1 MAGFVEVMTQ
11 FKRMCESFGYG
22 CKGCRLSATNNRRDL
37 PCETF
42 IEDYPAEAE
51 TFIVEWAAAHP
62 EPRYPSWADG
72 WKQLFPEATL
82 TDIPYSAAPCP
93 RHFIQRSLDKCDSCK
108 DCLNEPMPAEVARKL
123 GIKPLEGGND
133 RG

>member
-1 MAGFVEVMTQ
+1 MAEFAEVVKQ
-11 FKRMCESFGYG
+11 KARMCKTIVTCID
-22 CKGCRLSATNNRRDL
+22 CKLNFANNDDNED
-37 PCETF
+37 CVGF
-42 IEDYPAEAE
+42 IDNYPEKAEK
-51 TFIVEWAAAHP
+51 IIMEWAAAHP

-82 TDIPYSAAPCP
+82 TDTLYSAAPCP

-108 DCLNEPMPAEVARKL
+108 DCLNEPMPEEVARKL